1 MRHSNNSSNRALR
14 RLKAHRRRDNNRLAL
29 HPSKD
34 STRVYMKQ
42 DRRMMRKSAS
52 VLLGL
57 FALSALNACSKGDN
71 ASAAETAKAET
82 MVVGPENISVVTN
95 GSIMT
100 GPSISGTLEPDREA
114 VLRAQVSGSVLQT
127 YADQGQAV
135 NAGTVLARL
144 DASGIQDAYFSS
156 RAALVAARN
165 AADVAAKDLARN
177 EKLLTAGAIAERDI
191 DQSRRTSI
199 AAQAALEDAK
209 SRLASAEKTY
219 RSTTVTA
226 PFNGIVSERPVSA
239 GDVVQPGTALF
250 TVVDPSSMRLEA
262 SVPAE
267 QLASI
272 RIGVPVSFTVSGYP
286 GRLFVGRIT
295 RINPTADPTTRQ
307 VRIYVSIPNEGRALV
322 AGLFANGRMS
332 TATKMGMVV
341 PQSAVDVRGS
351 IPSVIRV
358 KQGKAEKVTVKIGLT
373 DKTSETLEILSG
385 LQPGDTLLLGA
396 ALGITPGTPVR
407 ISAPTAGSTANS
419 VKGS

>member
-1 MRHSNNSSNRALR
+1 
-14 RLKAHRRRDNNRLAL
+14 
-29 HPSKD
+29 
-34 STRVYMKQ
+34 MKL
-42 DRRMMRKSAS
+42 DRSISRKSAA

-57 FALSALNACSKGDN
+57 SALTAVNACSKGDN

-82 MVVGPENISVVTN
+82 MVVGPENITVAAN

-135 NAGTVLARL
+135 NAGTVLARI
-144 DASGIQDAYFSS
+144 DASGIQDAYTSA
-156 RAALVAARN
+156 RAGLVSARN

-177 EKLLTAGAIAERDI
+177 EKLLAAGAIAERDI
-191 DQSRRTSI
+191 DQSRRASI
-199 AAQAALEDAK
+199 AAQAALEDAN
-209 SRLASAEKTY
+209 SRLATAEKAY

-226 PFNGIVSERPVSA
+226 PFSGVVSERPVSA

-272 RIGVPVSFTVSGYP
+272 RIGVTVDFTVSGYP
-286 GRLFVGRIT
+286 GRQFVGRIT

-322 AGLFANGRMS
+322 GGLFANGRMS
-332 TATKMGMVV
+332 TATKMGLVV

-351 IPSVIRV
+351 IPSVMRV
-358 KQGKAEKVTVKIGLT
+358 KQGKAEKVQVQIGLT
-373 DKTSETLEILSG
+373 DKTSETIEVLSG

-396 ALGITPGTPVR
+396 ALGITPGTLVR
-407 ISAPTAGSTANS
+407 ISAPTGNPAANS
-419 VKGS
+419 GRGN

>member
-1 MRHSNNSSNRALR
+1 
-14 RLKAHRRRDNNRLAL
+14 
-29 HPSKD
+29 
-34 STRVYMKQ
+34 MKL
-42 DRRMMRKSAS
+42 DRSISRKSAA

-57 FALSALNACSKGDN
+57 SVLTALNACSKGDK
-71 ASAAETAKAET
+71 ASAAETAKTET
-82 MVVGPENISVVTN
+82 MVVGPENITVAAN

-135 NAGTVLARL
+135 NTGTVLARI
-144 DASGIQDAYFSS
+144 DASGIQDAYTSA
-156 RAALVAARN
+156 RAGLVSARN

-177 EKLLTAGAIAERDI
+177 EKLLAAGAIAERDI
-191 DQSRRTSI
+191 DQSRRASI
-199 AAQAALEDAK
+199 AAQAALEDAN
-209 SRLASAEKTY
+209 SRLATAEKAY

-226 PFNGIVSERPVSA
+226 PFSGVVSERPVSS

-272 RIGVPVSFTVSGYP
+272 RIGVPVNFTVSGYP
-286 GRLFVGRIT
+286 GRQFVGRIT

-322 AGLFANGRMS
+322 GGLFANGRMS
-332 TATKMGMVV
+332 TATKMGLVV
-341 PQSAVDVRGS
+341 PQAAVDVRGS

-358 KQGKAEKVTVKIGLT
+358 KQGRAEKVPVQIGLT
-373 DKTSETLEILSG
+373 DKTSETIEVLSG

-396 ALGITPGTPVR
+396 ALGITPGTLIR
-407 ISAPTAGSTANS
+407 ISAPTPSPAANS
-419 VKGS
+419 GRGS

>member
-1 MRHSNNSSNRALR
+1 
-14 RLKAHRRRDNNRLAL
+14 
-29 HPSKD
+29 
-34 STRVYMKQ
+34 MKL
-42 DRRMMRKSAS
+42 DRSISRKSAA
-52 VLLGL
+52 VLLSL
-57 FALSALNACSKGDN
+57 SALTALNACSKGDK
-71 ASAAETAKAET
+71 ASAAETAKSET
-82 MVVGPENISVVTN
+82 MVVGPENITVAAN

-135 NAGTVLARL
+135 NAGTVLARI
-144 DASGIQDAYFSS
+144 DASGIQDAYTSA
-156 RAALVAARN
+156 RAGLVSARN

-177 EKLLTAGAIAERDI
+177 EKLLAAGAIAERDI
-191 DQSRRTSI
+191 DQSRRASI
-199 AAQAALEDAK
+199 AAQAALEDAN
-209 SRLASAEKTY
+209 SRLATAEKAY

-226 PFNGIVSERPVSA
+226 PFSGVVSERPVSA

-272 RIGVPVSFTVSGYP
+272 RIGVPVNFTVSGYP
-286 GRLFVGRIT
+286 GRQFVGRIT

-322 AGLFANGRMS
+322 GGLFATGRMS
-332 TATKMGMVV
+332 TATKMGLVV

-351 IPSVIRV
+351 IPSVMRV
-358 KQGKAEKVTVKIGLT
+358 KQGKAEKVQVQIGLT
-373 DKTSETLEILSG
+373 DKTSETIEVLSG

-396 ALGITPGTPVR
+396 ALGITPGTLIR
-407 ISAPTAGSTANS
+407 ISAPAGSPAANS
-419 VKGS
+419 GRGS

>member
-1 MRHSNNSSNRALR
+1 
-14 RLKAHRRRDNNRLAL
+14 
-29 HPSKD
+29 
-34 STRVYMKQ
+34 MKL
-42 DRRMMRKSAS
+42 DRSISRKSAA

-57 FALSALNACSKGDN
+57 SAMTAVNACSKSDKV
-71 ASAAETAKAET
+71 SAAETAKLET
-82 MVVGPENISVVTN
+82 MIVGPENITVAAN

-135 NAGTVLARL
+135 NAGTVLARI
-144 DASGIQDAYFSS
+144 DASGIQDAYTSA
-156 RAALVAARN
+156 RAGLVSARN

-177 EKLLTAGAIAERDI
+177 EKLLAAGAIAERDI
-191 DQSRRTSI
+191 DQSRRASI
-199 AAQAALEDAK
+199 AAQAALEDAN
-209 SRLASAEKTY
+209 SRLATAEKAY

-226 PFNGIVSERPVSA
+226 PFSGVVSERPVSA

-272 RIGVPVSFTVSGYP
+272 RIGVPVNFTVSGYP
-286 GRLFVGRIT
+286 GRQFVGRIT

-322 AGLFANGRMS
+322 GGLFANGRMS
-332 TATKMGMVV
+332 TATKTGLVV

-351 IPSVIRV
+351 IPSVMRV
-358 KQGKAEKVTVKIGLT
+358 KQGKAEKVQVQIGLT
-373 DKTSETLEILSG
+373 DKTSETIEVLSG

-396 ALGITPGTPVR
+396 ALGITPGTLVR
-407 ISAPTAGSTANS
+407 ISAPTGTPAANS
-419 VKGS
+419 GRGS

>member
-1 MRHSNNSSNRALR
+1 MKLNR
-14 RLKAHRRRDNNRLAL
+14 
-29 HPSKD
+29 SI
-34 STRVYMKQ
+34 S
-42 DRRMMRKSAS
+42 RKSAA

-57 FALSALNACSKGDN
+57 SAMILVNACSKSDKV
-71 ASAAETAKAET
+71 SAAETAKLET
-82 MVVGPENISVVTN
+82 MVVGPENITVASN

-135 NAGTVLARL
+135 NAGTVLARI
-144 DASGIQDAYFSS
+144 DASGIQDAYTSA
-156 RAALVAARN
+156 RAGLVSARN

-191 DQSRRTSI
+191 DQSRRASI
-199 AAQAALEDAK
+199 AAQAALEDAN
-209 SRLASAEKTY
+209 SRLATAEKAY

-226 PFNGIVSERPVSA
+226 PFGGVVSERPVSA

-272 RIGVPVSFTVSGYP
+272 RIGVPVNFTVSGYP
-286 GRLFVGRIT
+286 GREFVGRIT

-322 AGLFANGRMS
+322 GGLFANGRMS
-332 TATKMGMVV
+332 TATKMGLVV
-341 PQSAVDVRGS
+341 PQSAVDVRSS
-351 IPSVIRV
+351 IPSVMRV
-358 KQGKAEKVTVKIGLT
+358 KQGKVEKVQVKIGLT
-373 DKTSETLEILSG
+373 DKTSETIEVLSG
-385 LQPGDTLLLGA
+385 LQPGDTLLMGA
-396 ALGITPGTPVR
+396 AMGITPGTPVR
-407 ISAPTAGSTANS
+407 ISAPTANS
-419 VKGS
+419 GKGS